1 MYLFSLQRWIQTK
14 RRQLVPKSRFERPE
28 KSTRPQ
34 ELVQSRLR
42 LEIRSFPSG
51 KSARFIRTKLI
62 LICNLPPFNT
72 KTPPPHRKTNQKAF
86 INKNEETAGRQLKWV
101 IELKSI
107 LYLIN
112 HTALAVDFYSIKNY
126 ISKVHQK
133 TKSGPNIVFWGNW
146 HHSTSRNVHLI
157 IKSFFVS

>member
-1 MYLFSLQRWIQTK
+1 M
-14 RRQLVPKSRFERPE
+14 
-28 KSTRPQ
+28 
-34 ELVQSRLR
+34 
-42 LEIRSFPSG
+42 EIRSFPSG

-112 HTALAVDFYSIKNY
+112 HTALAVDYYSIKNY

>member
-1 MYLFSLQRWIQTK
+1 M
-14 RRQLVPKSRFERPE
+14 
-28 KSTRPQ
+28 
-34 ELVQSRLR
+34 
-42 LEIRSFPSG
+42 EIRSFPSG

-133 TKSGPNIVFWGNW
+133 NEIWTEHRFLGQLASFNISKCPPHNQILLRVI
-146 HHSTSRNVHLI
+146 R
-157 IKSFFVS
+157 